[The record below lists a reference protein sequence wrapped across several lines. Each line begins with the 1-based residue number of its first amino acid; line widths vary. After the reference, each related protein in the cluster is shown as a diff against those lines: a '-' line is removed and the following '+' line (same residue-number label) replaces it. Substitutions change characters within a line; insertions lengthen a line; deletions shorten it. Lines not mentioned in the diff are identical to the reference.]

1 MKILRAVVRW
11 TLIPFSALALAGI
24 LLAAGLALY
33 VLPGLPAVSELKRVQ
48 YHVPLRVFSAEG
60 DLLAEFGEKRRV
72 PLKID
77 EIPLALK
84 RAVIAAEDDRF
95 YEHPGVDYQGI
106 LRAAF
111 SLVKT
116 QTASQGGSTIT
127 MQVARNF
134 FLNRERTFWRKFRE
148 MLLALQIE
156 KKLSK
161 DEILALYLN
170 QNYMGKRAYGVGAAA
185 QTYYGVDVSDL
196 NLAQIAMMA
205 GLYKAPSKYNPIAN
219 PERARL
225 RRNYVLRRMYE
236 KGYITREDFR
246 AAANAPLTARVHA
259 ARVDVEAGYVAE
271 MVRAYL
277 YRQYGDDVYSMGL
290 KVTTTISTRLQQEAN
305 LALRKA
311 LIDYDH
317 RHGYR
322 GPEATYA
329 LAGKTTRDYDHI
341 LENHPTYGGLRAALV
356 IESDAGSASLYLGDG
371 EVADLDMK
379 AVRWARPYIDEDHR
393 GPRPKRVDQV
403 LKPGDLV
410 RLARS
415 EQGWRLSQ
423 LPEVGGALV
432 SISAIDGRIFALT
445 GGFDYYY
452 SRFNRVTQAVR
463 QPGSNFKPFVYSAA
477 LAKGF
482 TPASVFNDAPIV
494 HETEINGEERL
505 WRPDN
510 YSGKFQG
517 PTRLRMALAHSKN
530 LVSIRLLQKVGVQY
544 ALRHIRK
551 FEMTKRPM
559 PADLSLALGTGS
571 LTPLE
576 LISGYA
582 VFANQGYRV
591 EPWFIE
597 KIEDRDGNLIYR
609 HAPFVACEAPC
620 ENLVTPEMVKLH
632 PEVLE
637 NSHKI
642 YGRPARRVMDRDNM
656 FQMVSM
662 LKDVIRVGTGRKA
675 RVLRRNDLAGKTGTT
690 NDQRDA
696 WFSGFNR
703 EIVTTVWIGFDQHK
717 PLGKRE
723 TGGHLALP
731 AWIDYMRVALRDSP
745 QRPWKMPEDLVTVK
759 IDPETG
765 LRAGPDTRNPVFE
778 IFRPDHVPEEVA
790 VKLAPTG
797 ADVPEQ
803 IF

>member
-1 MKILRAVVRW
+1 I
-11 TLIPFSALALAGI
+11 
-24 LLAAGLALY
+24 
-33 VLPGLPAVSELKRVQ
+33 
-48 YHVPLRVFSAEG
+48 
-60 DLLAEFGEKRRV
+60 
-72 PLKID
+72 
-77 EIPLALK
+77 
-84 RAVIAAEDDRF
+84 
-95 YEHPGVDYQGI
+95 
-106 LRAAF
+106 
-111 SLVKT
+111 
-116 QTASQGGSTIT
+116 
-127 MQVARNF
+127 
-134 FLNRERTFWRKFRE
+134 
-148 MLLALQIE
+148 
-156 KKLSK
+156 
-161 DEILALYLN
+161 
-170 QNYMGKRAYGVGAAA
+170 
-185 QTYYGVDVSDL
+185 YYGVDVGDL
-196 NLAQIAMMA
+196 TLAQIAMMA

-219 PERARL
+219 PQRAKL

-236 KGYITREDFR
+236 KGYITRDAFR
-246 AAANAPLTARVHA
+246 QAANAPLTARVHA
-259 ARVDVEAGYVAE
+259 AKVDVEAGYVAE

-277 YRQYGDDVYSMGL
+277 YQQYGDDVYSMGL
-290 KVTTTISTRLQQEAN
+290 KVTTTINTPLQQEAN

-311 LIDYDH
+311 LIDYDY

-322 GPEATYA
+322 GPEATYD
-329 LAGKTTRDYDHI
+329 LAGKKTADYDHFI
-341 LENHPTYGGLRAALV
+341 ENHPTFGGLRSALV
-356 IESDAGSASLYLGDG
+356 IDSDARSATLYLGDG
-371 EVADLDMK
+371 EVADLDLK
-379 AVRWARPYIDEDHR
+379 AVRWARPYIDEDNR
-393 GPRPKRVDQV
+393 GPRPKRVGDV

-410 RLARS
+410 RLARD
-415 EQGWRLSQ
+415 EDRWRLSQ

-432 SISAIDGRIFALT
+432 SISAIDGRIFALI

-452 SRFNRVTQAVR
+452 SRFNRATQAVR

-482 TPASVFNDAPIV
+482 TPASIFNDAPIV

-530 LVSIRLLQKVGVQY
+530 LVSIRLLQKVGVHY

-551 FEMTKRPM
+551 FEMTKRPL

-582 VFANQGYRV
+582 VIANQGYRV
-591 EPWFIE
+591 EPWFIS
-597 KIEDRDGNLIYR
+597 KIEDRDGALLYR
-609 HAPFVACEAPC
+609 HAPFVACDAPC

-632 PEVLE
+632 PEALE
-637 NSHKI
+637 NTNKI
-642 YGRPARRVMDRDNM
+642 YGRPARRVLDRDNM

-662 LKDVIRVGTGRKA
+662 MKDVIRVGTGRKA
-675 RVLRRNDLAGKTGTT
+675 RVLHRNDLAGKTGTT

-731 AWIDYMRVALRDSP
+731 AWIDYMRAALRDSP
-745 QRPWKMPEDLVTVK
+745 QRPWKMPKDLVTVK

-778 IFRPDHVPEEVA
+778 IFRPNHVPPEAAASVA
-790 VKLAPTG
+790 PMG
-797 ADVPEQ
+797 AEVPEQ